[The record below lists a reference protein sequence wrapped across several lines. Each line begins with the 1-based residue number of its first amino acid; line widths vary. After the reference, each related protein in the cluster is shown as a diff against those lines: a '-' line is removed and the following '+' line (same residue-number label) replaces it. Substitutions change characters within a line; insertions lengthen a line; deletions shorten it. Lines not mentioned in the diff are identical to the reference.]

1 MKIYALLM
9 GMFMFT
15 SLFGQIKITDVGDGW
30 KGKVEQALDTIKKY
44 DTEKYKLVIESCMV
58 IGYWNESFSTTE
70 GDTTILISTK
80 DMNFNNIYDI
90 AAILVHESMHLYI
103 KQLYI
108 KIPPNKEEVIT
119 YKYELDFLKKIP
131 NVDQWLIG
139 NCIKQITYY
148 SSSN

>member
-80 DMNFNNIYDI
+80 DMNFNNIYNI

-108 KIPPNKEEVIT
+108 KIPQNKEEVIT

>member
-1 MKIYALLM
+1 
-9 GMFMFT
+9 
-15 SLFGQIKITDVGDGW
+15 
-30 KGKVEQALDTIKKY
+30 
-44 DTEKYKLVIESCMV
+44 MV

-80 DMNFNNIYDI
+80 DMNFNNIYNI

-131 NVDQWLIG
+131 NVDQWLID
-139 NCIKQITYY
+139 NCVKNIVHY
-148 SSSN
+148 SSLN